1 MSAKAHALVFIFP
14 STHTARWCHVTLSTP
29 ATQAE
34 MMGQF
39 QGEMVLGNLG
49 FSKLPFMRLEMR
61 PPRWLCWL
69 QVRSDLGLCFT
80 TFNPHRTMGEP
91 KVNICCV
98 KPPRF
103 HVASGYCSC
112 CYYTIV
118 SIFFINPIWASQVAQ
133 WWKYPSSFSRFLWL
147 FGVFCISIQVVKCF
161 VLALWKIPLVVW

>member
-1 MSAKAHALVFIFP
+1 MSAKVRALVFIFP

-80 TFNPHRTMGEP
+80 TFNPHRTMGES

-118 SIFFINPIWASQVAQ
+118 SIFFINPVWASQVAQ
-133 WWKYPSSFSRFLWL
+133 WWKYPPVIQETQEMWVQFLGL
-147 FGVFCISIQVVKCF
+147 E
-161 VLALWKIPLVVW
+161 VLLEK